1 KPGAL
6 VATCCKGAC
15 CSAISVCSII
25 QDAYLHSLLPRGPEL
40 RYSQREKFWCKELSD
55 LECRTIVQSSPA
67 AGRNSLNPPNA
78 RVSLEDLGIGW
89 ISVSMTE
96 LRVEDSGI
104 YWCGVSD
111 HMKIIPLK
119 KIKVAVSYEGELQIS
134 EEQGQGR
141 HPLCMAHSVLGS
153 SDAKTASS
161 RGPHCEGAFSEWWQ
175 H

>member
-1 KPGAL
+1 GNWAPRPCIAGKDLEMVRRVRGGAL
-6 VATCCKGAC
+6 TT
-15 CSAISVCSII
+15 VCHYN
-25 QDAYLHSLLPRGPEL
+25 DHK
-40 RYSQREKFWCKELSD
+40 YSQSEKFWCKELSD

-67 AGRNSLNPPNA
+67 AGRNSPNPPDA
-78 RVSLEDLGIGW
+78 RVSLKDLRIGW

-134 EEQGQGR
+134 EEQVGTQINSNHFPLKTNTPFRQKIFGQ
-141 HPLCMAHSVLGS
+141 L
-153 SDAKTASS
+153 
-161 RGPHCEGAFSEWWQ
+161 
-175 H
+175 